1 MKANTGSVKLC
12 NVLFPIWIL
21 IFFPQVLAIVIP
33 GNLIV
38 DAAVLL
44 IALAAMRHRAKG
56 AVLRRCWWKVWL
68 LGFAADLIGAAWMV
82 LGWFVTSWVPS
93 LDSSL
98 GKILYNPFGHP
109 AAFLWTAAGVAIAG
123 WFIFLLDRRVFRS
136 VPELTSRQSTR
147 LALTFAIATAPWLFF
162 LPLYSLY

>member
-21 IFFPQVLAIVIP
+21 IFFPPVLAIVIP

-44 IALAAMRHRAKG
+44 IALAAMHHRAKG

-162 LPLYSLY
+162 LPLYYL